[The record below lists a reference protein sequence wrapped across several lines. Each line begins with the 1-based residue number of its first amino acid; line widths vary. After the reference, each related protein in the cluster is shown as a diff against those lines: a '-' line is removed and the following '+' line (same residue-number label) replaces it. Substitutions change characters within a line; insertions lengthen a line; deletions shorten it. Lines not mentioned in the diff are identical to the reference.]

1 MRKFEI
7 GDIVECVEA
16 FSTHLKIGDI
26 FIIKSIS
33 LDDMIRVVPY
43 DEGNQMAGTWF
54 KSRFILRL
62 DLMREDKLNQL
73 LK

>member
-1 MRKFEI
+1 
-7 GDIVECVEA
+7 
-16 FSTHLKIGDI
+16 
-26 FIIKSIS
+26 
-33 LDDMIRVVPY
+33 MIRVVPY